1 MKKFFAILGAFLA
14 LASCNKKEFEPT
26 VLSEEQDIVV
36 NLTIDRTDDLEEA
49 PGTRATVKTAFS
61 DGDVVFV
68 FFSGVAAPK
77 YLEMKYEGGN
87 WTPTQKNG
95 LTASDL
101 SGASDK
107 RMTGVYL
114 PYASTATVAS
124 DGGKFVFS
132 DVTYNGIFYIA
143 QQVTYSYGSELR
155 GDLNLKVPGLSGNDK
170 YVHFDVTGYTRNHAF
185 SLYQDYVKPISYTS
199 VSANGTVSFRKGEKG
214 KAVAGHID
222 KARRI
227 VSFSGILDASATG
240 QALDYQFS
248 VNDETASVMYSRDA
262 GTKTL
267 RKSAAVGIGNIS
279 DASVWYAT
287 EYVYLGIDNAA
298 GEKVCW
304 ATKNLGAT
312 VEQGEGSYGRYASW
326 GAADSYGLNGTYGN
340 YTPTYP
346 FSGGDYDDS
355 KDAVKE
361 GLGGVWRL
369 PTREEFDTL
378 GANSDYAENT
388 QNTVNF
394 GMTFTSK
401 VSGYTDK
408 SLFLPGAG
416 YVSAGVLV
424 DAGDSGWYWTSSS
437 SSYYGEKMGVAFVY
451 SSGYLRTQ
459 GLGRYFHGM
468 ALRPV
473 FSVASLNA
481 GSAGSLLVPE
491 EVHDYVDMGNGMKWA
506 TTNVGAQTP
515 TDYGDYYAWG
525 ETETKSDYSQYTYN
539 SDLNSKYMWAPGP
552 TALGYPISLLPED
565 DVARKKWGEE
575 WRMPT
580 YYECELLCNRNE
592 YTWTWD
598 YDRGGATVTS
608 KETGN
613 SIYLPAAGA
622 MERTFVQNTGIMLA
636 CWASSAHNTSS
647 STSAHFT
654 FSSMNSY
661 AMVSHGLRYVGHSVR
676 PILAEPSLY
685 FDINF
690 ANGTIKDSQG
700 KLAFTNHG
708 ATVANATVS
717 HAGRSYTVPA
727 LKVSSGKYLRCQF
740 NKLSSSDDVKTLF
753 ARGFTVEA
761 MFVDRVRSNT
771 VHGVV
776 CGTQSGGWGLALRE
790 NGTPYFIVGE
800 NQENFYW
807 DIDATAPAS
816 TTELTHLVAVYD
828 AYMRV
833 MYLYVNGQLAASSNR
848 ISGYIYPGVGDT
860 FNRFCLGADIKNGD
874 TSSEFCSNDMLITDA
889 KFYIGAFDSD
899 RVRSTYE
906 AAVRALGN

>member
-49 PGTRATVKTAFS
+49 PGTRATVNTAFS

-107 RMTGVYL
+107 RMTGIYL

-185 SLYQDYVKPISYTS
+185 SLYQDYVKPISFTS

-287 EYVYLGIDNAA
+287 EYVYMGMDNAA
-298 GEKVCW
+298 GEKLCW
-304 ATKNLGAT
+304 AKKNLGAT
-312 VEQGEGSYGRYASW
+312 AEQGEGSFGRYAAW
-326 GAADSYGLNGTYGN
+326 GAGESYGLNGTYGN
-340 YTPTYP
+340 YTTTHS
-346 FSGGDYDDS
+346 FDNVSYDDS
-355 KDAVKE
+355 KDAVRE

-369 PTREEFDTL
+369 PTKQEFETL
-378 GANSDYAENT
+378 TVNSDHSFGTYG
-388 QNTVNF
+388 TVNF
-394 GMTFTSK
+394 GMTLTSK
-401 VSGYTDK
+401 VTGYTDK
-408 SLFLPGAG
+408 SVFFPAVGFISNTNVWETG
-416 YVSAGVLV
+416 RIGR
-424 DAGDSGWYWTSSS
+424 YWS
-437 SSYYGEKMGVAFVY
+437 SSYQTYNGEKYGVLLGFSDGSVAVSG
-451 SSGYLRTQ
+451 SSSLY
-459 GLGRYFHGM
+459 HGM

-592 YTWTWD
+592 YTWT
-598 YDRGGATVTS
+598 
-608 KETGN
+608 
-613 SIYLPAAGA
+613 
-622 MERTFVQNTGIMLA
+622 
-636 CWASSAHNTSS
+636 
-647 STSAHFT
+647 
-654 FSSMNSY
+654 
-661 AMVSHGLRYVGHSVR
+661 
-676 PILAEPSLY
+676 
-685 FDINF
+685 
-690 ANGTIKDSQG
+690 
-700 KLAFTNHG
+700 
-708 ATVANATVS
+708 
-717 HAGRSYTVPA
+717 
-727 LKVSSGKYLRCQF
+727 
-740 NKLSSSDDVKTLF
+740 
-753 ARGFTVEA
+753 
-761 MFVDRVRSNT
+761 
-771 VHGVV
+771 
-776 CGTQSGGWGLALRE
+776 
-790 NGTPYFIVGE
+790 
-800 NQENFYW
+800 
-807 DIDATAPAS
+807 
-816 TTELTHLVAVYD
+816 
-828 AYMRV
+828 
-833 MYLYVNGQLAASSNR
+833 
-848 ISGYIYPGVGDT
+848 
-860 FNRFCLGADIKNGD
+860 
-874 TSSEFCSNDMLITDA
+874 
-889 KFYIGAFDSD
+889 
-899 RVRSTYE
+899 
-906 AAVRALGN
+906 